1 MTRNRR
7 ALLLGVLGV
16 VMSATAAYAAD
27 RRSYDAEAFQAAL
40 DAGKPIL
47 VHVTAP
53 WCGECKLQKPIV
65 ARLAERPEFTNLTI
79 YDVDF
84 DTQKEAL
91 KRLKVPKQS
100 TLIVFKGKTE
110 VTRSVGVTRAEAIE
124 ALMKKAL

>member
-1 MTRNRR
+1 MPLNRR
-7 ALLLGVLGV
+7 AVLLGVVIVIISVAPG
-16 VMSATAAYAAD
+16 YAAD
-27 RRSYDAEAFQAAL
+27 RLPYEAEVFQAAL

-65 ARLAERPEFTNLTI
+65 ARLAERPEFTTLTI
-79 YDVDF
+79 FDVDF
-84 DTQKEAL
+84 DTQKEVL

-100 TLIVFKGKTE
+100 TLLVFKDKAE

-124 ALMKKAL
+124 ALMKKGL